1 MTLRP
6 QTPLSTSIL
15 ARLKKVPKS
24 QKTEMDLPLA
34 SELPW
39 HNFKLVAEQAREQAS
54 FREAIEPVQVG
65 KVLIARLYDTVE
77 QFDSEAAFLIR
88 EVKAMN
94 RGRC

>member
-1 MTLRP
+1 
-6 QTPLSTSIL
+6 
-15 ARLKKVPKS
+15 
-24 QKTEMDLPLA
+24 MDLPLA

-65 KVLIARLYDTVE
+65 KVLIARLCDTVE